1 MKYLA
6 ALFMVIDHI
15 GAVLYPNEII
25 FRIIGRL
32 AMPIFAYGIAMG
44 FVHTS
49 SLKKYIIRLG
59 IFTLVSQPFFIL
71 MEYSAYGRSVGT
83 NIGATF
89 LIACLILTL
98 ITRKI
103 NLIKGDIKNRNINIA
118 NQVIK
123 VVLIFGL
130 LVLSEVLRCD
140 YGIYGVMVVLSFYY
154 GISRSDDKKGYIW
167 FAIVTLINGGVL
179 QLFSLISIIFL
190 PYAKNKTRYMPRYF
204 LYVFYPAHMLCIVLI
219 DMLLN

>member
-44 FVHTS
+44 FIHTS

-59 IFTLVSQPFFIL
+59 IFTAVSQPFFML
-71 MEYSAYGRSVGT
+71 MGYSEYGRFTGT

-89 LIACLILTL
+89 LIACLVLTL
-98 ITRKI
+98 VTRKI
-103 NLIKGDIKNRNINIA
+103 NWVNGDIKNRNINMA

-123 VVLIFGL
+123 LILIFGL
-130 LVLSEVLRCD
+130 LVLS
-140 YGIYGVMVVLSFYY
+140 
-154 GISRSDDKKGYIW
+154 
-167 FAIVTLINGGVL
+167 
-179 QLFSLISIIFL
+179 
-190 PYAKNKTRYMPRYF
+190 
-204 LYVFYPAHMLCIVLI
+204 
-219 DMLLN
+219 